1 MVFLPLLLVLPLRSI
16 CAPSL
21 VQILVCLPLAR
32 SIRTHR
38 IRHVSWTLL
47 SWSRRNWRKRIV
59 IWWRIRLLVVKWT
72 GMIGCG
78 IVVVMMRALG
88 NRIVVWNR
96 HIVLFFLGF
105 LSLFFGGHCLQ
116 IIFSY

>member
-1 MVFLPLLLVLPLRSI
+1 
-16 CAPSL
+16 
-21 VQILVCLPLAR
+21 
-32 SIRTHR
+32 
-38 IRHVSWTLL
+38 
-47 SWSRRNWRKRIV
+47 
-59 IWWRIRLLVVKWT
+59 
-72 GMIGCG
+72 MIGCG